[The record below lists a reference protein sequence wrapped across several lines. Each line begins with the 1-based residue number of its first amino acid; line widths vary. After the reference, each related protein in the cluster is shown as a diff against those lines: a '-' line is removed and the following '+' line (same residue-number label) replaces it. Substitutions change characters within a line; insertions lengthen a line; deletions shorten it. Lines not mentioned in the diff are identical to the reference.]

1 MLVAIYSR
9 KSKWTGKGE
18 SVENQIL
25 MCKEYL
31 THVLHLTKEAKIREY
46 VDEGFS
52 GKNTKRPAFIKMLAD
67 MEEEHFDYLVCYKL
81 DRLGRNLLDLTLLME
96 QLEKEN
102 TSFISIKERFD
113 TTTPIGKAML
123 YFSGVLAQMESVIPV
138 W

>member
-67 MEEEHFDYLVCYKL
+67 MEAEHFDYLVCYKL
-81 DRLGRNLLDLTLLME
+81 DRLAALTQNYIGGKPNEEGQYTLDPFLGRADRNNRPAGVTTE
-96 QLEKEN
+96 KFFKKILE
-102 TSFISIKERFD
+102 
-113 TTTPIGKAML
+113 
-123 YFSGVLAQMESVIPV
+123 
-138 W
+138 